1 MLLRLQALL
10 QPLPWPVQLLLLALV
25 IVAGYYDIRYRRIPN
40 WLTLPGVIVG
50 LALNVFLGQT
60 ILSGLGDAGLA
71 VGLALLFNFP
81 LYLLHARGAGDV
93 KLLAAIGA
101 LVGWR
106 AWIEIFILSGI
117 LGGVLA
123 IVLMLAASRFRKT
136 LSNTATIIGEMM
148 HLRAPHLKSQEFDVK
163 SPLSFRLPQG
173 AVIALGCCALLGFQ
187 AFLR

>member
-1 MLLRLQALL
+1 MLLRIQALL
-10 QPLPWPVQLLLLALV
+10 QPLPWPVQVLLLALV
-25 IVAGYYDIRYRRIPN
+25 IVASYYDIRYRRIPN

-50 LALNVFLGQT
+50 LALNAFLGQT
-60 ILSGLGDAGLA
+60 VLRGLGDAGLA

-106 AWIEIFILSGI
+106 AWVEIFILSGI

-123 IVLMLAASRFRKT
+123 VILMLGAGRFRKT
-136 LSNTATIIGEMM
+136 LWNTASILGEML
-148 HLRAPHLKSQEFDVK
+148 HFRAPHLKSEEFDVK

-173 AVIALGCCALLGFQ
+173 AVIALGCCTLLGFQ